1 MSKWSK
7 FLKAE
12 FCGPVIRI
20 NNSLEFIKLQRLA
33 KTNKLEGWKQ
43 LCKYSYLEILH
54 ILYLNYRGKD
64 WNKDTDNNKSFLVE
78 NSYRGGFTFATL
90 NEYNEHRQSPDEWE
104 IVPMTEILN
113 ELK

>member
-33 KTNKLEGWKQ
+33 KTNKLEG
-43 LCKYSYLEILH
+43 
-54 ILYLNYRGKD
+54 
-64 WNKDTDNNKSFLVE
+64 
-78 NSYRGGFTFATL
+78 
-90 NEYNEHRQSPDEWE
+90 
-104 IVPMTEILN
+104 
-113 ELK
+113 